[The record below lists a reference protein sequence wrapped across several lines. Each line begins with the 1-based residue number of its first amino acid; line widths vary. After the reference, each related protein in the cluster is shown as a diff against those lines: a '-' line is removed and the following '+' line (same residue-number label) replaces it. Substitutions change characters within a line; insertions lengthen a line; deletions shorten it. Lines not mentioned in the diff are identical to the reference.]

1 MKVSNSKWKNKSN
14 LQHRVTLAVVS
25 SLLYVIRRKEKKLKK
40 KAELVYYDAAL
51 PGSPKIK
58 RARQSVEDVYA
69 SLGDIYF
76 KRAYRMTY
84 KLFVRLVE
92 KISPYQPHSDACMAR
107 VNGPIPD
114 STHIAASLRYFGGGS
129 LCNIAP
135 LFGIHFNKVHRSVW
149 QVVDPVNNLP
159 DFAIEYP
166 ASHGKQKQIAKSFG
180 KDLELVFN
188 AVPEQL
194 MVS

>member
-40 KAELVYYDAAL
+40 KAELYYDAAL

-58 RARQSVEDVYA
+58 RARRSVEDVYA

-84 KLFVRLVE
+84 ESFVRLVE
-92 KISPYQPHSDACMAR
+92 KISPYLPHSDACMAR

-114 STHIAASLRYFGGGS
+114 STRIAASLRYFGGGS
-129 LCNIAP
+129 PCDIAP
-135 LFGIHFNKVHRSVW
+135 LFGIHFTEVHRSVW
-149 QVVDPVNNLP
+149 RVVDAVNNLP

-166 ASHGKQKQIAKSFG
+166 ASHGKQKCIS
-180 KDLELVFN
+180 
-188 AVPEQL
+188 
-194 MVS
+194 